1 MTLKMI
7 YDEIHGFIKVNSVE
21 KAIIDTPI
29 FQRLRHIV
37 QVGLAYLVYPGAT
50 HTRFSHSIGTLH
62 LASKLGG
69 NLMNEGYLTEDDV
82 QLLRLAALLHDVGHY
97 PLSHSL
103 ELCLLRLYGDK
114 ASHERLTIEILR
126 RSIIA
131 DILRENGYTPNSII
145 GILKGEYKNKLL
157 TQIISSD
164 ADIDKMD
171 YLLRDSKHTGIA
183 YGIIDIDRLVNTFSV
198 DSEGN
203 LALMMKGLGALENLY
218 MARLQMYK
226 TVYYHKTII
235 AFELM
240 LNEIYRELLERGEV
254 MSLNEIY
261 NGISTGDFSFFNDH
275 YVYNKLYGIIRSE
288 KAYPHSIVKYTRMFI
303 TRKPLKIVRDLS
315 QYLFSVES
323 VKSHKIE
330 VPDFITHG
338 DKITFKTIVLFI
350 HKPVKVIIDEKG
362 ASVPVIDNSLQTI
375 IKYMPRGLIIERT
388 YTTQC

>member
-1 MTLKMI
+1 
-7 YDEIHGFIKVNSVE
+7 
-21 KAIIDTPI
+21 
-29 FQRLRHIV
+29 
-37 QVGLAYLVYPGAT
+37 
-50 HTRFSHSIGTLH
+50 
-62 LASKLGG
+62 
-69 NLMNEGYLTEDDV
+69 
-82 QLLRLAALLHDVGHY
+82 
-97 PLSHSL
+97 
-103 ELCLLRLYGDK
+103 LYGDK
-114 ASHERLTIEILR
+114 ASHEKLTIEVLR
-126 RSIIA
+126 RSVIA
-131 DILRENGYTPNSII
+131 DILRENGYTPNDII
-145 GILKGEYKNKLL
+145 GILRGECKNKLL

-171 YLLRDSKHTGIA
+171 YLLRDSRHTGVA

-198 DSEGN
+198 DTEGN

-275 YVYNKLYGIIRSE
+275 YVYNKLYSIIRSE
-288 KAYPHSIVKYTRMFI
+288 KAYSQSIVKYAKMFI

-315 QYLFSVES
+315 QYLFSMES
-323 VKSHKIE
+323 IRSHRVG

-338 DKITFKTIVLFI
+338 DKITFKTVVLFI
-350 HKPVKVIIDEKG
+350 RKPVKVIIDEKG
-362 ASVPVIDNSLQTI
+362 TSVPVIDNKLQTI
-375 IKYMPRGLIIERT
+375 IKCMPRGLIIERT